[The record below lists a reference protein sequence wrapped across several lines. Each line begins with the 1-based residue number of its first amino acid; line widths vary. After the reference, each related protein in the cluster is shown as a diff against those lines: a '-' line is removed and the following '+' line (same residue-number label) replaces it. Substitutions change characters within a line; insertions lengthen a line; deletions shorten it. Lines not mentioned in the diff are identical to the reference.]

1 MKILFQHIEQPT
13 LNIESIGC
21 YDPYADLR
29 DCIRKPKKF
38 YVASLDYKINSLFG
52 TSNKV
57 VYIPI
62 LFEKESEIKTI
73 FSHYD
78 DLYFRIIWPV
88 HYTYKDKHPFKLYH
102 ISEYV
107 NIDKIYR
114 NIPNVNGLCFI
125 EIQFII
131 KYNNI
136 DIVLQNKK
144 WVRYTYNIFEGFR
157 TEFFD
162 VNSLYGNDNNI
173 IKDFQCDLKKAPIFD
188 TYNAC
193 IENNTIC
200 VDILN
205 SVIKQI
211 DAYTD
216 RKKKESDLIDS
227 YYSKKSYKLVEE
239 N

>member
-1 MKILFQHIEQPT
+1 MKNIFQHIEQPT

-29 DCIRKPKKF
+29 DGIRKPKKF
-38 YVASLDYKINSLFG
+38 YVTSLDYKINSLFG
-52 TSNKV
+52 TTNKV

-62 LFEKESEIKTI
+62 LFENETEIKSI
-73 FSHYD
+73 FLHYD
-78 DLYFRIIWPV
+78 DLYFRTIWPV
-88 HYTYKDKHPFKLYH
+88 HYTYEDKHPFKLYH
-102 ISEYV
+102 ISEYI
-107 NIDKIYR
+107 NIDKIYK

-125 EIQFII
+125 EIQFLI

-136 DIVLQNKK
+136 DVILQNKK
-144 WVRYTYNIFEGFR
+144 WLRYTYDSFAGFR

-173 IKDFQCDLKKAPIFD
+173 IKDFQCDLKNAPIFD

-200 VDILN
+200 VDTLN

>member
-29 DCIRKPKKF
+29 DSIRKPKKF

-52 TSNKV
+52 TTNKV

-62 LFEKESEIKTI
+62 LFENETEIKSI

-88 HYTYKDKHPFKLYH
+88 NYIDAHIPTSKLYH

-114 NIPNVNGLCFI
+114 NTISAVNLAYYI
-125 EIQFII
+125 EIQFVI

-136 DIVLQNKK
+136 EITLYNK
-144 WVRYTYNIFEGFR
+144 
-157 TEFFD
+157 
-162 VNSLYGNDNNI
+162 
-173 IKDFQCDLKKAPIFD
+173 
-188 TYNAC
+188 
-193 IENNTIC
+193 
-200 VDILN
+200 
-205 SVIKQI
+205 
-211 DAYTD
+211 
-216 RKKKESDLIDS
+216 
-227 YYSKKSYKLVEE
+227 
-239 N
+239 

>member
-1 MKILFQHIEQPT
+1 MLSIFQHIEQPT

-29 DCIRKPKKF
+29 DSIRKPKKF

-52 TSNKV
+52 TTNKV

-62 LFEKESEIKTI
+62 LFENETEIKSI

-78 DLYFRIIWPV
+78 DLYFRTIWPV
-88 HYTYKDKHPFKLYH
+88 HYTYEDKHPFKLYH

-107 NIDKIYR
+107 NIDKIYK
-114 NIPNVNGLCFI
+114 NIPNGQYRI
-125 EIQFII
+125 EIQFLI

-136 DIVLQNKK
+136 DIILQNKK
-144 WVRYTYNIFEGFR
+144 WVRYTYNIFAGFR
-157 TEFFD
+157 TEHFD
-162 VNSLYGNDNNI
+162 INSLYGNDNNI
-173 IKDFQCDLKKAPIFD
+173 IKDFQCNLKNAPIFD

-200 VDILN
+200 VDTWN
-205 SVIKQI
+205 AVNKHI
-211 DAYTD
+211 DTYTD
-216 RKKKESDLIDS
+216 KKKKESDLIDS